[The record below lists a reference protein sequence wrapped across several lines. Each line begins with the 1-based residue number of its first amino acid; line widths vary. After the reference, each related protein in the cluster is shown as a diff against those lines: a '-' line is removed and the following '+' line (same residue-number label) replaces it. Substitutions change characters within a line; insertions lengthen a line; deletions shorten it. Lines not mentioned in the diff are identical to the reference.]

1 MGQSNTLR
9 CLIVFLFI
17 PLAKLAALE
26 TSSTSIDRIPDP
38 GNGLGAILI
47 VLAPASVA
55 LREELEISDL
65 QFRNLQDL
73 KKSYMKRSMEIS
85 RKLIL
90 QPDNSENAA
99 AGAMKEERIAIEQL
113 FKSLEKQLR
122 PEQFRRL
129 RQLHF
134 QYLTQTLWLEPLA
147 WNAVMTE
154 LDLSSDEK
162 LQFAR
167 EVRSSSDIL
176 KQKSIELTESIPKTL
191 DRLVTPEQ
199 RQRLDELCGEP
210 VRTIE
215 FSSFTGSRSNSTR
228 GKGISRLFDR
238 VRDPGVRKELEVV
251 KDQDDQLSALYADNR
266 REERVNL
273 SRRERERTQAI
284 PRGLAEPGPPDKELE
299 ALREKYDMR
308 VTEILLPHQVK
319 RLRQLDL
326 QLRVRR
332 ESHIPLL
339 SKTAAI
345 AIGLPDDKQSELQ
358 EAYLRESAVV
368 RQEKNRLF
376 HEALDD
382 VMGSLSID
390 QQKRYH
396 LLVGKRF
403 DKWNK

>member
-1 MGQSNTLR
+1 M
-9 CLIVFLFI
+9 
-17 PLAKLAALE
+17 
-26 TSSTSIDRIPDP
+26 
-38 GNGLGAILI
+38 
-47 VLAPASVA
+47 
-55 LREELEISDL
+55 
-65 QFRNLQDL
+65 
-73 KKSYMKRSMEIS
+73 
-85 RKLIL
+85 
-90 QPDNSENAA
+90 
-99 AGAMKEERIAIEQL
+99 
-113 FKSLEKQLR
+113 
-122 PEQFRRL
+122 
-129 RQLHF
+129 
-134 QYLTQTLWLEPLA
+134 
-147 WNAVMTE
+147 
-154 LDLSSDEK
+154 
-162 LQFAR
+162 
-167 EVRSSSDIL
+167 
-176 KQKSIELTESIPKTL
+176 
-191 DRLVTPEQ
+191 
-199 RQRLDELCGEP
+199 
-210 VRTIE
+210 
-215 FSSFTGSRSNSTR
+215 
-228 GKGISRLFDR
+228 
-238 VRDPGVRKELEVV
+238 V